1 MAGEAMVKDKMS
13 RGRPSKKQQILDAAL
28 TLFSERGYQGSS
40 VDLVVQR
47 AGVSKPTVY
56 NNFPTKLSLWQACLE
71 QLLDG
76 AEAQRDALAKKV
88 NGDALDRI
96 LAVFSQLGSD
106 PETKVI
112 YSIMLGEQ
120 YKMDAAIREL
130 FAEYENQLK
139 HWCSE
144 QLRKDGQDVS
154 VTQLFAL
161 MAFCREGLLLPA
173 LTHRPV
179 APVDELKK
187 VIECL

>member
-1 MAGEAMVKDKMS
+1 MG

-28 TLFSERGYQGSS
+28 TLFAERGYQGSS

-76 AEAQRDALAKKV
+76 AEARRDALAKTV

-96 LAVFSQLGSD
+96 LAVFSELGSD
-106 PETKVI
+106 PELKAI

-130 FAEYENQLK
+130 FAEYENKLK

-144 QLRKDGQDVS
+144 QLRKDGQEVS